1 MNAMTVLSNL
11 LVAGGLVF
19 MGISVL
25 GLARLPDLYARAHG
39 VAKSETFGLLLVF
52 VGLLVRPDVDAGTAV
67 RLVLILVFALLANPT
82 AVHALVRAAFRSG
95 ALPQIGTDQ
104 AAAEAAMRQD
114 DGRDERRRERRGE
127 DAS

>member
-1 MNAMTVLSNL
+1 MTAALIASSVLI
-11 LVAGGLVF
+11 GGGVLF

-39 VAKSETFGLLLVF
+39 VAKSETFGLVLVF
-52 VGLLVRPDVDAGTAV
+52 VGLLLRPDVDAASAI

-95 ALPQIGTDQ
+95 ALPMVATDQ
-104 AAAEAAMRQD
+104 TIADAQMRP
-114 DGRDERRRERRGE
+114 RREGGTP
-127 DAS
+127 

>member
-104 AAAEAAMRQD
+104 AAADAAMRQG